1 MKLLSKKKTKEQR
14 LEASMAIK
22 SISASVSLVA
32 NSRLGIVNYNP
43 RNIRRDIWSNAVT
56 TGAVGAGSSTRRVT
70 LDVSVAI
77 RGTVLRGWWL

>member
-43 RNIRRDIWSNAVT
+43 RNIRRDIWSNAAT
-56 TGAVGAGSSTRRVT
+56 TDTPFPIALVAALRSSCR
-70 LDVSVAI
+70 S
-77 RGTVLRGWWL
+77 